1 MIVASEDKI
10 TTLQERCSNLLLLTN
25 IKHILGFSPP
35 DFLLPVIPAF
45 HHRSKSENI
54 KMMTSALTQH
64 RDEANDATQL
74 TKGIILQKDSFN
86 ISRKQTH
93 TDC

>member
-1 MIVASEDKI
+1 MI
-10 TTLQERCSNLLLLTN
+10 T
-25 IKHILGFSPP
+25 
-35 DFLLPVIPAF
+35 AF

-54 KMMTSALTQH
+54 KMMTSALTQY

-86 ISRKQTH
+86 ISRRQTH